1 MKYRFKKR
9 NIAFSVSIKKQLF
22 QRLENMKKNNFL
34 SISVRIMFVLMLL
47 LPMIA
52 SAANDSFV
60 PSFKDGMSDL
70 PDDVKSTMSRVINWG
85 QVALVAV
92 AIIYTAYHGI
102 SAIIDGKRGN
112 ASGRSSH
119 ITNVFT
125 GIGMLLVVGVV
136 IALIN
141 YVVK

>member
-1 MKYRFKKR
+1 MIRK
-9 NIAFSVSIKKQLF
+9 SIIL
-22 QRLENMKKNNFL
+22 
-34 SISVRIMFVLMLL
+34 
-47 LPMIA
+47 
-52 SAANDSFV
+52 
-60 PSFKDGMSDL
+60 
-70 PDDVKSTMSRVINWG
+70 NWG

-92 AIIYTAYHGI
+92 AIIFTAYHGT
-102 SAIIDGKRGN
+102 SAIVDGKRGN

-119 ITNVFT
+119 ITNVFY

>member
-1 MKYRFKKR
+1 MKKR
-9 NIAFSVSIKKQLF
+9 IKKSMF
-22 QRLENMKKNNFL
+22 
-34 SISVRIMFVLMLL
+34 ISTMLVLMLL
-47 LPMIA
+47 LPTIA

-70 PDDVKSTMSRVINWG
+70 PDNVKSTMSRVINWG

-92 AIIYTAYHGI
+92 AIIFTAYHGI

>member
-1 MKYRFKKR
+1 MR
-9 NIAFSVSIKKQLF
+9 NRYSLTLF
-22 QRLENMKKNNFL
+22 VKNAMYTML
-34 SISVRIMFVLMLL
+34 VLMLL
-47 LPMIA
+47 LPPIA

-60 PSFKDGMSDL
+60 PSFKDGMNDL
-70 PDDVKSTMSRVINWG
+70 PDNVKSTMTRVINWG

-102 SAIIDGKRGN
+102 SAIIDGKRVN

-119 ITNVFT
+119 VTNVFT

-141 YVVK
+141 YVVS

>member
-1 MKYRFKKR
+1 MKTK
-9 NIAFSVSIKKQLF
+9 
-22 QRLENMKKNNFL
+22 FL
-34 SISVRIMFVLMLL
+34 SMSVQIMLVFMLL
-47 LPMIA
+47 LPTIA

-70 PDDVKSTMSRVINWG
+70 PDDVKFTMSRVINWG

-125 GIGMLLVVGVV
+125 GIGMLLVVGFL
-136 IALIN
+136 IGSGRYMSNDSFDSAL
-141 YVVK
+141 

>member
-1 MKYRFKKR
+1 MKNKYSLTIFAQKAM
-9 NIAFSVSIKKQLF
+9 NTML
-22 QRLENMKKNNFL
+22 
-34 SISVRIMFVLMLL
+34 VLMLL
-47 LPMIA
+47 LPMLA

-70 PDDVKSTMSRVINWG
+70 PDNVKFTMSRVINWG

>member
-1 MKYRFKKR
+1 ML
-9 NIAFSVSIKKQLF
+9 VL
-22 QRLENMKKNNFL
+22 
-34 SISVRIMFVLMLL
+34 IMLM
-47 LPMIA
+47 PMIA

-60 PSFKDGMSDL
+60 PSFKDGMNDL
-70 PDDVKSTMSRVINWG
+70 PDDVKFTMTRVINWG

-102 SAIIDGKRGN
+102 SAIIDGRRGN

-119 ITNVFT
+119 MTNVFT
-125 GIGMLLVVGVV
+125 GIGMLLLVGAV
-136 IALIN
+136 ITLIN

>member
-1 MKYRFKKR
+1 MKNKFLAK
-9 NIAFSVSIKKQLF
+9 LF
-22 QRLENMKKNNFL
+22 HAML
-34 SISVRIMFVLMLL
+34 VLILI
-47 LPMIA
+47 LPTIA

-60 PSFKDGMSDL
+60 PSFKDGMNDL
-70 PDDVKSTMSRVINWG
+70 PDNVKFTMNRVINWG

-92 AIIYTAYHGI
+92 AMIYTVYHGI

-125 GIGMLLVVGVV
+125 GIGMLLVVGLV
-136 IALIN
+136 ITLIN

>member
-1 MKYRFKKR
+1 M
-9 NIAFSVSIKKQLF
+9 IIKN
-22 QRLENMKKNNFL
+22 RIL
-34 SISVRIMFVLMLL
+34 SLFVLTALL
-47 LPMIA
+47 FPLIA

-70 PDDVKSTMSRVINWG
+70 PTDVKSTMTRVINWG

-92 AIIYTAYHGI
+92 AIIFTAYHGI
-102 SAIIDGKRGN
+102 SAIVDGKRGN

-119 ITNVFT
+119 MTNVFT
-125 GIGMLLVVGVV
+125 GIGMLLVVGIV

>member
-1 MKYRFKKR
+1 MKNKYNLTIFAQK
-9 NIAFSVSIKKQLF
+9 AMYTMLV
-22 QRLENMKKNNFL
+22 
-34 SISVRIMFVLMLL
+34 LL
-47 LPMIA
+47 LLIPMFA

-85 QVALVAV
+85 QVAFVAV

>member
-1 MKYRFKKR
+1 MIRKSGILGVF
-9 NIAFSVSIKKQLF
+9 I
-22 QRLENMKKNNFL
+22 L
-34 SISVRIMFVLMLL
+34 SILALST
-47 LPMIA
+47 IA

-60 PSFKDGMSDL
+60 PSFKDGMNDL
-70 PDDVKSTMSRVINWG
+70 PDNVKFTMNRVINWS

-92 AIIYTAYHGI
+92 AMIFTAYHGI
-102 SAIIDGKRGN
+102 AATIDGKRGN

-119 ITNVFT
+119 MTNVFT

-141 YVVK
+141 YVAK

>member
-1 MKYRFKKR
+1 MKSLKYIEKHIYWCVYYTTEVKMIR
-9 NIAFSVSIKKQLF
+9 
-22 QRLENMKKNNFL
+22 KNGILGVFML
-34 SISVRIMFVLMLL
+34 AIMA
-47 LPMIA
+47 LPLIA

>member
-1 MKYRFKKR
+1 MR
-9 NIAFSVSIKKQLF
+9 NRYSLTSFV
-22 QRLENMKKNNFL
+22 KNAMYTML
-34 SISVRIMFVLMLL
+34 VLMLL
-47 LPMIA
+47 LPIIV
-52 SAANDSFV
+52 SAANDTFV
-60 PSFKDGMSDL
+60 PSFKDGMNDL
-70 PDDVKSTMSRVINWG
+70 PDNVKFTMNRVINWG
-85 QVALVAV
+85 QVALVGV
-92 AIIYTAYHGI
+92 ALIYTAYHGI

-119 ITNVFT
+119 VTNVFT

>member
-1 MKYRFKKR
+1 MIR
-9 NIAFSVSIKKQLF
+9 
-22 QRLENMKKNNFL
+22 KN
-34 SISVRIMFVLMLL
+34 RIMGVFVLAILV
-47 LPMIA
+47 LPMLA

-60 PSFKDGMSDL
+60 PSFKDGMNDL
-70 PDDVKSTMSRVINWG
+70 PDNVKFTMNRVINWG

-92 AIIYTAYHGI
+92 AMIYTVYHGI
-102 SAIIDGKRGN
+102 SAIVDGKRGN
-112 ASGRSSH
+112 ASGRSTH

-136 IALIN
+136 ITLIN

>member
-1 MKYRFKKR
+1 MREKMIR
-9 NIAFSVSIKKQLF
+9 NSGILSVL
-22 QRLENMKKNNFL
+22 
-34 SISVRIMFVLMLL
+34 VLTILA

-52 SAANDSFV
+52 SAANDSFT
-60 PSFKDGMSDL
+60 PSFKDGMNDL
-70 PDDVKSTMSRVINWG
+70 PQDVKFTMNRVINWG

-92 AIIYTAYHGI
+92 ALIFTVYHGI

-136 IALIN
+136 ITLIN

>member
-1 MKYRFKKR
+1 
-9 NIAFSVSIKKQLF
+9 
-22 QRLENMKKNNFL
+22 MKKKYSGTLFFQKSMNTML
-34 SISVRIMFVLMLL
+34 VLMVLL
-47 LPMIA
+47 LIIA

-60 PSFKDGMSDL
+60 PSFKDGMNDL
-70 PDDVKSTMSRVINWG
+70 PGDVKSTMNRVINWG

-92 AIIYTAYHGI
+92 AIIYTAYNGI

-119 ITNVFT
+119 ITSVFT

>member
-1 MKYRFKKR
+1 MRKTH
-9 NIAFSVSIKKQLF
+9 IKKSLLF
-22 QRLENMKKNNFL
+22 STM
-34 SISVRIMFVLMLL
+34 IILMLL
-47 LPMIA
+47 LPIIA

-70 PDDVKSTMSRVINWG
+70 PDDVKSTMTRVINWG

-92 AIIYTAYHGI
+92 AIIFTAYHGI

>member
-1 MKYRFKKR
+1 MIRKSGILGVF
-9 NIAFSVSIKKQLF
+9 ILAILA
-22 QRLENMKKNNFL
+22 
-34 SISVRIMFVLMLL
+34 
-47 LPMIA
+47 LPIIA

-60 PSFKDGMSDL
+60 PSFKDGMNDL
-70 PDDVKSTMSRVINWG
+70 PENVKFTMNRVINWG

-92 AIIYTAYHGI
+92 ALIFTVYHGI
-102 SAIIDGKRGN
+102 SAIVDGKRGN

-125 GIGMLLVVGVV
+125 GFGMLLVVGVV
-136 IALIN
+136 ITLIN

>member
-1 MKYRFKKR
+1 M
-9 NIAFSVSIKKQLF
+9 IKKSGI
-22 QRLENMKKNNFL
+22 M
-34 SISVRIMFVLMLL
+34 SVFILTILA

-60 PSFKDGMSDL
+60 PSFKDGMNDL
-70 PDDVKSTMSRVINWG
+70 PDNVKFTMTRVINWG

-119 ITNVFT
+119 MTNVFT
-125 GIGMLLVVGVV
+125 GIGMLLLVGV
-136 IALIN
+136 IITLIN
-141 YVVK
+141 CVVK

>member
-1 MKYRFKKR
+1 MIEKSG
-9 NIAFSVSIKKQLF
+9 IMSV
-22 QRLENMKKNNFL
+22 
-34 SISVRIMFVLMLL
+34 FVLTILA

-60 PSFKDGMSDL
+60 PSFKDGMNDL
-70 PDDVKSTMSRVINWG
+70 PDDVKFTMTRVINWG

-119 ITNVFT
+119 MTNVFT
-125 GIGMLLVVGVV
+125 GIGMLLLVGV
-136 IALIN
+136 IITLIN